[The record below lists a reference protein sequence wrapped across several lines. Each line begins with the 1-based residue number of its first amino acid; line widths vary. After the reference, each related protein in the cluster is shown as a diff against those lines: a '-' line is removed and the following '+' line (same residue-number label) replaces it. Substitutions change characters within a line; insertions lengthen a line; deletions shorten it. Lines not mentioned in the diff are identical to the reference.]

1 MIFLNIGKTKVNDF
15 IRHSEADSET
25 TGISR
30 REFMIRM
37 GLLGSIAL
45 TYPVSAL
52 SELRQ
57 LKNKQALA
65 DWQTEPT
72 WKTLAQVQEVLFP
85 ATDDIPGAEDIGA
98 TVYLHRAIENPKADG
113 EDKDFIFRGVGW
125 LDDLTQERY
134 KKSFLQLTPGQQQ
147 EIIEV
152 IVNSS
157 AGRNWVSILLNYTL
171 EALLMDPV
179 YGGNKN
185 GVGWKWL
192 EHKPGYP
199 APTADKTWDL
209 LLQRR
214 YRSTSK
220 A

>member
-1 MIFLNIGKTKVNDF
+1 MFFLIAGKTKMNDF
-15 IRHSEADSET
+15 FGQSKADSNT
-25 TGISR
+25 ADISR
-30 REFMIRM
+30 REFMMRM

-52 SELRQ
+52 SEIRQ
-57 LKNKQALA
+57 SKNKQALA

-72 WKTLAQVQEVLFP
+72 WQTLAQVQEVLFP
-85 ATDDIPGAEDIGA
+85 AADDTPGAEDIGA
-98 TVYLHRAIENPKADG
+98 TVYLHRVIENPKADG

-125 LDDLTQERY
+125 LDGLTQDRY
-134 KKSFLQLTPGQQQ
+134 KKSFLQLTRGQQQ

-157 AGRNWVSILLNYTL
+157 AGRNWVSTLLTYTL

-192 EHKPGYP
+192 EHKPGFP
-199 APTADKTWDL
+199 APPADKTWDL